1 VLTSRPF
8 FPVTNPTN
16 DRPLFLLSNDDG
28 VNAAGLRAAEQ
39 VLQGLG
45 DVIVAAPD
53 RERSATSHSIS
64 LDRPLRAE
72 EVRPGAYA
80 IDGTP
85 VDCVYLALLH
95 LCPRRP
101 DLVISGIN
109 HGYNLGSD
117 VFYSGT
123 VAAAVEG
130 ALRGVPGIA
139 LSLERTSPQSYD
151 AAASFVHALVAA
163 ILERGVA
170 ALPVN
175 GILNVNLPARAARDY
190 EVTFLGKRVYRDL
203 VDVRQDLRGRSYYW
217 IGGPEAEGQDVAGSD
232 MSAIRAG
239 RVSLSP
245 LTLDLSNRAMIA
257 PLASWPLAGWRCCHG
272 VAEQVVQAASD
283 ETPRG
288 PAGGGSQGGG

>member
-1 VLTSRPF
+1 M
-8 FPVTNPTN
+8 TNPAAHV
-16 DRPLFLLSNDDG
+16 RPLFLLSNDDG
-28 VNAAGLRAAEQ
+28 VNAAGLRAAAEALEGQ
-39 VLQGLG
+39 G
-45 DVIVAAPD
+45 DVIIAAPD

-64 LDRPLRAE
+64 LDRPLRAD
-72 EVRPGAYA
+72 EVRPGVFS

-139 LSLERTSPQSYD
+139 LSLERKTPQSYA
-151 AAASFVHALVAA
+151 AAASFVSALVAA
-163 ILERGVA
+163 ILARGVA
-170 ALPVN
+170 ALPGN
-175 GILNVNLPARAARDY
+175 GILNVNLPAAATTDY

-245 LTLDLSNRAMIA
+245 LTLDLSNRSLIA
-257 PLASWPLAGWRCCHG
+257 PLASWTLAGWQCRHG
-272 VAEQVVQAASD
+272 EAERVVQA
-283 ETPRG
+283 
-288 PAGGGSQGGG
+288 GGSSPGSG

>member
-1 VLTSRPF
+1 MQTPAA
-8 FPVTNPTN
+8 T
-16 DRPLFLLSNDDG
+16 RPLFLLSNDDG

-39 VLQGLG
+39 ALTPHG
-45 DVIVAAPD
+45 DVIIAAPD

-64 LDRPLRAE
+64 LDRPLRTE
-72 EVRPGAYA
+72 EVRPGVFA

-101 DLVISGIN
+101 DLVVSGIN

-117 VFYSGT
+117 IFYSGT

-139 LSLERTSPQSYD
+139 LSLERRQPQDYSP
-151 AAASFVHALVAA
+151 AIAFVSALIGTIVA
-163 ILERGVA
+163 RGFE
-170 ALPVN
+170 ALPAP
-175 GILNVNLPARAARDY
+175 GILNVNLPALPTSDY
-190 EVTFLGKRVYRDL
+190 EVTFLGKRIYRDL

-217 IGGPEAEGQDVAGSD
+217 IGGPEAEGIDVPGSD

-239 RVSLSP
+239 RVSLCPVS
-245 LTLDLSNRAMIA
+245 LELSNRSFI
-257 PLASWPLAGWRCCHG
+257 PTLASWPITGWRQQHG
-272 VAEQVVQAASD
+272 VAERTVLEQ
-283 ETPRG
+283 G
-288 PAGGGSQGGG
+288 PGPQGSKPPGG

>member
-1 VLTSRPF
+1 MSSDSSDL
-8 FPVTNPTN
+8 
-16 DRPLFLLSNDDG
+16 RPLFLLSNDDG
-28 VNAAGLRAAEQ
+28 VHAAGIRAAEEA
-39 VLQGLG
+39 LLPLG

-72 EVRPGAYA
+72 EVRPGVFA

-101 DLVISGIN
+101 ALVVSGIN

-117 VFYSGT
+117 IFYSGT

-139 LSLERTSPQSYD
+139 VSLEGRPRAKLDHAVSFLRGL
-151 AAASFVHALVAA
+151 AAAAL
-163 ILERGVA
+163 EPGQE
-170 ALPVN
+170 LPSS
-175 GILNVNLPARAARDY
+175 GILNVNVPSPAEGPVPDAY
-190 EVTFLGKRVYRDL
+190 EVTFLGRRVYRDL
-203 VDVRQDLRGRSYYW
+203 VDVRQDPRGRSYYW
-217 IGGPEAEGQDVAGSD
+217 IGGPETDAVDMPGSD

-239 RVSLSP
+239 CISLTP
-245 LTLDLSNRAMIA
+245 VTLELSNRPFI
-257 PLASWPLAGWRCCHG
+257 PKLAVWPIAGWQQR
-272 VAEQVVQAASD
+272 AESSARKSGD
-283 ETPRG
+283 R
-288 PAGGGSQGGG
+288 

>member
-1 VLTSRPF
+1 
-8 FPVTNPTN
+8 VTNPTN
-16 DRPLFLLSNDDG
+16 ARPLFLLSNDDG
-28 VNAAGLRAAEQ
+28 VNAAGLRAAEEA
-39 VLQGLG
+39 LGTLG

-72 EVRPGAYA
+72 EVRPGAFS

-130 ALRGVPGIA
+130 SLRGVPGVA
-139 LSLERTSPQSYD
+139 LSLERKSPQSYD
-151 AAASFVHALVAA
+151 AAKSFVRALVAA
-163 ILERGVA
+163 ILARGVA
-170 ALPVN
+170 SLPVN
-175 GILNVNLPARAARDY
+175 GILNVNLPASASTDY

-217 IGGPEAEGQDVAGSD
+217 IGGPEAEGEDVPGSD

-245 LTLDLSNRAMIA
+245 LTLDLSNRALIA
-257 PLASWPLAGWRCCHG
+257 PIASWTLPGWRSCHG
-272 VAEQVVQAASD
+272 IAEKVV
-283 ETPRG
+283 E
-288 PAGGGSQGGG
+288 GGGDTPGGG